1 MPRLHLPALTL
12 PPIHGP
18 AIEVMTIMH
27 SETRPWGS
35 FHVLDEQP
43 SFKVKRITVNPGG
56 RLSLQSH
63 RQRSEHWTVVSGLA
77 TVTIGKSTSKM
88 SRGQSIDI
96 ALGAIHRLE
105 SLDGGKVEIIEVQ
118 FGDYLGED
126 DIIRYDD
133 VYART

>member
-1 MPRLHLPALTL
+1 MY
-12 PPIHGP
+12 
-18 AIEVMTIMH
+18 

-43 SFKVKRITVNPGG
+43 GFKVKRIVVAMGG

-63 RQRSEHWTVVSGLA
+63 KHRSEHWTVVNGTA
-77 TVTIGKSTSKM
+77 TVTVGDTVVAM
-88 SRGQSIDI
+88 TRGQSIDV
-96 ALGAIHRLE
+96 ALGAKHRLE
-105 SLDGGKVEIIEVQ
+105 NLHQGLVEIIEVQ

-133 VYART
+133 AYART